1 MTTFTSPVT
10 GTAQTGFTS
19 PTYTIAAD
27 TAPSALGRQWA
38 VTALGGTQASVRTH
52 TGSDPFTLTI
62 ERPSVFRTPGVV
74 QAGAT
79 LGSVPRNKYV
89 FRVRKGVVPVVGQAA
104 QFANFELTIS
114 LPAGSDAAD
123 PANIRAALSLLF
135 GAASQQSAA
144 FGDTLVTG
152 VL

>member
-1 MTTFTSPVT
+1 
-10 GTAQTGFTS
+10 
-19 PTYTIAAD
+19 
-27 TAPSALGRQWA
+27 
-38 VTALGGTQASVRTH
+38 
-52 TGSDPFTLTI
+52 
-62 ERPSVFRTPGVV
+62 
-74 QAGAT
+74 
-79 LGSVPRNKYV
+79 
-89 FRVRKGVVPVVGQAA
+89 VGQAA